1 VEAIFERENLKKV
14 KLAEIASLAGAGATI
29 ASNTTTL
36 PISDLASACSHPE
49 RFLGT
54 HFFAPVDRMELL
66 EIVVGEKTAPETID
80 RALLLA
86 KALEKTPVVVRDGP
100 GFFTSRVVAAY
111 LQEALF
117 MVREGISPWMID
129 NVARN
134 AGMMLGPLSVA
145 DLMSLDLLVDIFESL
160 HRHQRGAARDAGDS
174 LNILQQYTGQSR
186 LGRKSRAGIYEYNA
200 RGERVDPTGSRNLFA
215 PSTRGPAPDEIEQR
229 LFMIQTIEALHAM
242 REGILEDPAMA
253 DLASVLGWSYPAG
266 RGGVMS
272 YRDLIGRDKFERVRF
287 HLQGKFGDR
296 FAMPD

>member
-1 VEAIFERENLKKV
+1 
-14 KLAEIASLAGAGATI
+14 
-29 ASNTTTL
+29 
-36 PISDLASACSHPE
+36 
-49 RFLGT
+49 
-54 HFFAPVDRMELL
+54 
-66 EIVVGEKTAPETID
+66 
-80 RALLLA
+80 
-86 KALEKTPVVVRDGP
+86 
-100 GFFTSRVVAAY
+100 
-111 LQEALF
+111 

-134 AGMMLGPLSVA
+134 AGMMLGPLLVA

-160 HRHQRGAARDAGDS
+160 HRHRCGAARDAGDC
-174 LNILQQYTGQSR
+174 LKILQEYTGQSR

-215 PSTRGPAPDEIEQR
+215 SSTRGPAPDEIEQR

-272 YRDLIGRDKFERVRF
+272 YRDQIGQDKFERMRF
-287 HLQGKFGDR
+287 HLQGKFGNR
-296 FAMPD
+296 FTMPD